1 MWGMTDA
8 STTKLS
14 GVAVDLVGS
23 IYKSYQAGDI
33 AEKQASETR
42 RAAIANSRLAQKDSL
57 VALKAASSLRKKV
70 ERDVGLKY
78 EQIDRLMG
86 AQKSG
91 FASAGVVVSAGS
103 AAHIQSETARLGK
116 IDAGIIFYD
125 GMTEVDRAKDLAKR
139 YTQVSENVLVE
150 GWRSAYLIER
160 AAGTQIG
167 NIMFEGFSKGTKSI
181 YDVGVTEGYW
191 GGTKTKKSK
200 VNPLTQ
206 PSAANRYKTY
216 H

>member
-8 STTKLS
+8 SMTKM
-14 GVAVDLVGS
+14 GGAAVDLIGS
-23 IYKSYQAGDI
+23 IYKSYQVGDI
-33 AEKQASETR
+33 AEQQAAETR
-42 RAAIANSRLAQKDSL
+42 RAAVANSQLAQQDSL

-70 ERDVGLKY
+70 ERDVSLKY
-78 EQIDRLMG
+78 KQIDRLIG
-86 AQKSG
+86 AQKAG
-91 FASAGVVVSAGS
+91 FANAGVIVSTGS

-139 YTQVSENVLVE
+139 YRQVSENVLTE

-167 NIMFEGFSKGTKSI
+167 NIMFEGVSKGTKSI

-191 GGTKTKKSK
+191 GGSKKKAK

-206 PSAANRYKTY
+206 PSAANRYITY